1 MAAIAWRLLILLPA
15 LPLGLQFEIGGVEV
29 IGERLL
35 GKISSEITKVLHQPK
50 EMSTV
55 SQDPQHTENG
65 DDDDLEATE
74 APMDE
79 KEASM
84 WHNMLDEILEGTDQL
99 DDTMFEEEE
108 ETIGTRAEIPEAVDC
123 YGLPPPIS
131 KALRFLFRTDR
142 KETVNTRYFLST
154 RKHRDRV
161 ELKQDPDFN
170 FNSTD
175 FDPGRSK
182 TVFIIHGFMSNGGM
196 QWIRNLADAVLN
208 VVDANVIAVDWSGGG
223 GSWMYWRAV
232 ANTRVTG
239 ADVTSLIVKMMKI
252 GLKNKSIHLIGHSL
266 GAHICSYISAHLG
279 GVARITG
286 LDPAQPCFQTDDP
299 DIRLDPSDA
308 DFIDV
313 IHTNG
318 RVLLKVGFGLPQ
330 PIGHVD
336 FYPNGGAKQPGC
348 SKKRLLQ
355 IPVVSLIKNR
365 IEKSICSHG
374 RSYMFF
380 TESLK
385 ASDKCSFW
393 GHRWDRNESDVNA
406 AILAPCTAANCT
418 EMGIETDIFPARGS
432 FYVPTKAKTPYCIQ
446 DPRTDDEMFASLSK
460 LYRRMSRTD
469 RN

>member
-1 MAAIAWRLLILLPA
+1 MATTAWRLLTLLTLLTE
-15 LPLGLQFEIGGVEV
+15 LPLGLQFEIGGVDV
-29 IGERLL
+29 GAGRLL
-35 GKISSEITKVLHQPK
+35 TKVSSELMKGLQLPK
-50 EMSTV
+50 QTSTAP
-55 SQDPQHTENG
+55 QDPQHMETG
-65 DDDDLEATE
+65 DDDDLEDSD

-79 KEASM
+79 QEAAM
-84 WHNMLDEILEGTDQL
+84 WHNLLDEIVKETDQL
-99 DDTMFEEEE
+99 DDTIFEEEE
-108 ETIGTRAEIPEAVDC
+108 ETIGTRAEVPEAVDC
-123 YGLPPPIS
+123 YGLPTPIS

-154 RKHRDRV
+154 RKHRDTV
-161 ELKQDPDFN
+161 EIKQDPEFN

-175 FDPGRSK
+175 FDPRRSK
-182 TVFIIHGFMSNGGM
+182 TVFIVHGFMSNGEM
-196 QWIRNLADAVLN
+196 QWVRNLSDAMLN
-208 VVDANVIAVDWSGGG
+208 MVDANVIAVDWSGGG

-239 ADVTSLIVKMMKI
+239 AEVTKLIEKMMKM

-266 GAHICSYISAHLG
+266 GAHICSYIAAHLG

-286 LDPAQPCFQTDDP
+286 LDPAQPCFQTDSP

-318 RVLLKVGFGLPQ
+318 RVLLKVGLGLPQ

-348 SKKRLLQ
+348 SKKRNKLLF
-355 IPVVSLIKNR
+355 PVLGFIKSR

-380 TESLK
+380 IESLK
-385 ASDKCSFW
+385 MSDKCSFW
-393 GHRWDRNESDVNA
+393 GHRWDRNESDANTAVA
-406 AILAPCTAANCT
+406 APCTAANCT

-432 FYVPTKAKTPYCIQ
+432 FYVPTQAKTPYCSKYAKLQ
-446 DPRTDDEMFASLSK
+446 DILEKTVPYIILF
-460 LYRRMSRTD
+460 
-469 RN
+469 